1 MLNSKYPMK
10 ILFLTFLIACFSI
23 QASAQRSVIRGVV
36 FEKGT
41 LNRVSNAKITNSAG
55 QGFAQTD
62 GLGVFSIP
70 AAIGDTIRVA
80 KEGYSDQTAIVSSM
94 NDLVI
99 QLAKPILLSEVKVTG
114 QTKKQE
120 LDEVK
125 KQYRKKGS
133 YYSGKPP
140 VLAYIFTP
148 LTALYEL
155 VGKTPGQARR
165 FNSYYSREVQQ
176 SEIDRRFNAG
186 TIKGLTSYDGKDL
199 NNFLEIYRPAYQ
211 DISGWAD
218 YDLVN
223 YIRKSAL
230 AFESAGR
237 PEAPSLPKLPKAAD
251 LSEKV
256 LKY

>member
-1 MLNSKYPMK
+1 MK
-10 ILFLTFLIACFSI
+10 LVLLSFLAVCLSL
-23 QASAQRSVIRGVV
+23 QVSAQSNIIRGVV
-36 FEKGT
+36 FEKGSS
-41 LNRVSNAKITNSAG
+41 NRISKARINNAGN
-55 QGFAQTD
+55 QGFAESD
-62 GLGVFSIP
+62 GMGLFSIP
-70 AAIGDTIRVA
+70 AAIGDSVRVS
-80 KEGYSDQTAIVSSM
+80 KEGFSDQTIIIST
-94 NDLVI
+94 NKDLVI
-99 QLAKPILLSEVKVTG
+99 QLAKPILLSEVQVTG
-114 QTKKQE
+114 QSKKEE
-120 LDEVK
+120 LDELK

-165 FNSYYSREVQQ
+165 FSSYYSREVEQ
-176 SEIDRRFNAG
+176 SEIDRRFNAHAVG
-186 TIKGLTSYDGKDL
+186 GLTSYEGKDL
-199 NNFLEIYRPAYQ
+199 NNFLQIYRPAYQ
-211 DISGWAD
+211 EISGWAD

-237 PEAPSLPKLPKAAD
+237 PEAPSLPKLPKAPD

>member
-1 MLNSKYPMK
+1 MK
-10 ILFLTFLIACFSI
+10 LILLSFLAVCLSL
-23 QASAQRSVIRGVV
+23 QVSAQSNIISGVV
-36 FEKGT
+36 FEKGS
-41 LNRVSNAKITNSAG
+41 LSRLSKARIRNAGN
-55 QGFAQTD
+55 QGFTD
-62 GLGVFSIP
+62 SDGMGMFSIP
-70 AAIGDTIRVA
+70 AVPGDTIRVS
-80 KEGYSDQTAIVSSM
+80 KQGFSDQSIIISSR
-94 NDLVI
+94 NNLVI
-99 QLAKPILLSEVKVTG
+99 QLAKPILLSEVQVTG

-120 LDEVK
+120 LDEVR
-125 KQYRKKGS
+125 KQFRKKGS

-165 FNSYYSREVQQ
+165 FSSFYSREVEQF
-176 SEIDRRFNAG
+176 EIDRRFNAH
-186 TIKGLTSYDGKDL
+186 TIEGLTSYEGKDL
-199 NNFLEIYRPAYQ
+199 NNFLQIYRPAYQ

-218 YDLVN
+218 YDLVD

-237 PEAPSLPKLPKAAD
+237 PEAPGLPKLPRAPD
-251 LSEKV
+251 LREKV